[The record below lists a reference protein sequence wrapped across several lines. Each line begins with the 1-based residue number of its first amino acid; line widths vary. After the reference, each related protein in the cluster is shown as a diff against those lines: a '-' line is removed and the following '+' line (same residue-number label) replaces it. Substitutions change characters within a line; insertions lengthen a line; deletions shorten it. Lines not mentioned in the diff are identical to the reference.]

1 MRNTRALRRIT
12 TLVLATVMALPTVSA
27 QGTTTWGS
35 IAFNG
40 SQYLSSTNMSAPGT
54 GNFTYEFWF
63 YNTATSSS
71 NQVMMNTRQSVTQGQ
86 EQDGIDIVVDPGRG
100 LFVSYKMLAFADTAD
115 NTIELN
121 RWYHVAVV
129 RNGDTIYT
137 YLDGTKVGET
147 AMQSTNLYSQKMWI
161 ASTVDGTFKFTGNIS
176 NLRYTKAAVYLCNFT
191 PATDEFAAIANTS
204 ILLKTRSDAPVV
216 TNSVTGTTFNNSGS
230 AAFATLNPFDARQ
243 NLQASN
249 SCQSESADRAA
260 ADKAAAER
268 AAAVKTA
275 RDKLNAYLLAGLPIT
290 EQDLRDAD
298 SPINSVESLKALYQE
313 LLTTQKNLKSKLSA
327 EELAQLKFTTTM
339 KYALYERITGKSSG
353 SVFGHELTKYGVIA
367 KDAPKVQLTSYQLMK
382 LPVASRD
389 SVDKINQFFIEVRKK
404 HEERKAR
411 LAAVIAR
418 GQSR

>member
-1 MRNTRALRRIT
+1 
-12 TLVLATVMALPTVSA
+12 
-27 QGTTTWGS
+27 
-35 IAFNG
+35 
-40 SQYLSSTNMSAPGT
+40 
-54 GNFTYEFWF
+54 
-63 YNTATSSS
+63 
-71 NQVMMNTRQSVTQGQ
+71 
-86 EQDGIDIVVDPGRG
+86 
-100 LFVSYKMLAFADTAD
+100 
-115 NTIELN
+115 
-121 RWYHVAVV
+121 
-129 RNGDTIYT
+129 
-137 YLDGTKVGET
+137 
-147 AMQSTNLYSQKMWI
+147 MWI

-327 EELAQLKFTTTM
+327 DELAQLKFTTAM

-367 KDAPKVQLTSYQLMK
+367 KDAPKIQLTSYQLMK

-418 GQSR
+418 GQAR